1 MYYWRMVA
9 RKWKILKKDLEI
21 LVADLEKELERIM
34 LESDDILSLLPE
46 EKQAYYY
53 GRLALAFELRRMIR
67 ERMRK

>member
-1 MYYWRMVA
+1 MVA